1 MLVHIVSPRLATL
14 LIPVI
19 SMQLFVCG
27 FCFDENRKRVVL
39 IEKSQPAWQ
48 AGRLNGVGG
57 KVEPGESVAD
67 AMTREF
73 KEEAGVRLPAHAV
86 GEGAQPAPGIWTPF
100 CVLTLNGDVESTPLT
115 GASSTAEV
123 VAEKVRTDGSAGSDG
138 RVVFFRAESTDAVRR
153 VRTVE
158 TEPIRR
164 LAVEDVSRPGAI
176 REQCLPNLRW
186 LIPLALD
193 PEQTIA
199 HAQIG
204 GTL

>member
-1 MLVHIVSPRLATL
+1 
-14 LIPVI
+14 
-19 SMQLFVCG
+19 MQLFVCG
-27 FCFDENRKRVVL
+27 FCFDEERECVVL

-73 KEEAGVRLPAHAV
+73 EEEAGVRLPAHPV
-86 GEGAQPAPGIWTPF
+86 GEGAEPVLNAWTPF
-100 CVLTLNGDVESTPLT
+100 CVLTLNGDAEHEPLT
-115 GASSTAEV
+115 GALLTDGG
-123 VAEKVRTDGSAGSDG
+123 VAEPVRTDGSAGSDG
-138 RVVFFRAESTDAVRR
+138 RVIFFRAASSDAVRR

-164 LAVEDVSRPGAI
+164 IAVEDISRPGPL

-199 HAQIG
+199 YAQIG
-204 GTL
+204 GRL